1 MVALNNLCV
10 DIMVEM
16 DVLPGAG
23 AAAKRSMMDRLQ
35 SSPPPPTSA
44 WEVGGASNFA
54 IAAARLGVDCTCLG
68 HLGRDSYGDF
78 VRETMAAE
86 GVHVQELCTST
97 TAEETLV
104 CWVLVDPHHRHSFCS
119 RFDLTSE
126 PLLRGLA
133 SIPPAA
139 SATIHAAS
147 ALVVN
152 GFVFDELHPAAVMQI
167 VLDARAAHTPV
178 FFDVGPRGKPL
189 MADVP
194 RQGAEALR
202 LLLTH
207 SDVLLLTEEEAAMV
221 TGHSDPL
228 KAADSLLTAPGSLVK
243 WVVLKVGKDGC
254 FVATRD
260 GAVLHYPAM
269 NVKVED
275 TVGCGDSLAAAV
287 VLGYINGYE
296 MMPTL
301 ALANAVGGATAS
313 NRGAGRNVATAA
325 AVAALLTEAAREA
338 PTAERR
344 KYAAEALAL
353 LRATAKPAVQVAI
366 NGGAK

>member
-1 MVALNNLCV
+1 MNLAGLGATAAELRPVRFCTSSRLHAGVGGRGAATCGQTSRRRHLGHRVLSVSATQAPASTNGKSTGVDDERRKGSVVALNNLCV

-23 AAAKRSMMDRLQ
+23 AAAKRATLLQ
-35 SSPPPPTSA
+35 LQGSPPPDTSA

-78 VRETMAAE
+78 MRETMAAE
-86 GVHVQELCTST
+86 GVHVQELST
-97 TAEETLV
+97 RPTAETLV
-104 CWVLVDPHHRHSFCS
+104 CWVLVDPQHQHSFCS
-119 RFDLTSE
+119 RFDFTSE
-126 PLLRGLA
+126 PLLYGMA
-133 SIPPAA
+133 AIPPAA
-139 SATIHAAS
+139 SATIHAAA

-152 GFVFDELHPAAVMQI
+152 GFVFDELDPTAVMQI
-167 VLDARAAHTPV
+167 VHDARAAHTPV

-194 RQGAEALR
+194 KQGAEALK

-221 TGHSDPL
+221 TGHSDPR
-228 KAADSLLTAPGSLVK
+228 KAADSLLTAPGSLVR

-260 GAVLHYPAM
+260 G
-269 NVKVED
+269 
-275 TVGCGDSLAAAV
+275 
-287 VLGYINGYE
+287 
-296 MMPTL
+296 
-301 ALANAVGGATAS
+301 
-313 NRGAGRNVATAA
+313 
-325 AVAALLTEAAREA
+325 
-338 PTAERR
+338 
-344 KYAAEALAL
+344 
-353 LRATAKPAVQVAI
+353 
-366 NGGAK
+366 